1 MRLQEIYQINYSI
14 IDRGSEYSPQP
25 IETNDKDS
33 KRAVKNHL
41 KKWSYAM
48 DLSKGYKFKID
59 KVSSIGYEMIF

>member
-1 MRLQEIYQINYSI
+1 MKVQEIYQINYSI

-48 DLSKGYKFKID
+48 DLSKGYKFKIE
-59 KVSSIGYEMIF
+59 KVSSIGYGTI